1 MTYLVGLTGGI
12 GSGKSAATDRFSAHN
27 IAIVDADVASRAVVQ
42 PGQLALKQV
51 AAHFGEGIIDDTGQ
65 LDRAQL
71 RHRVFAEPA
80 ERRWLQALLHPLIN
94 SYLKTE
100 IKAAQSPYVILAN
113 PLLIESGQYVW
124 CDRMLIIDVPRE
136 LQIERTMTRDQNT
149 REQVENILKAQT
161 DRKTR
166 LAHADDIICN
176 DSHLAKLH
184 TAVDNLH
191 VQYSNIATT
200 L

>member
-51 AAHFGEGIIDDTGQ
+51 AAHFGEEIIDDTGQ

-94 SYLKTE
+94 AYLKTE

-124 CDRMLIIDVPRE
+124 CDRM
-136 LQIERTMTRDQNT
+136 
-149 REQVENILKAQT
+149 
-161 DRKTR
+161 
-166 LAHADDIICN
+166 
-176 DSHLAKLH
+176 
-184 TAVDNLH
+184 
-191 VQYSNIATT
+191 
-200 L
+200 